1 MARSRSLPTTLF
13 KEPAFF
19 ELESDT
25 QTVLL
30 GLVLL
35 ADDHGRGLAHTGL
48 LAREFNKPIAVIE
61 WALPQLEHVRLLH
74 CYVVAGQR
82 YYWLPH
88 WTEWETLSKPA
99 RSRFPAPP
107 AADDL
112 PRPFSPTFSQNP
124 QGNVG
129 ESRNPLHEDEEE
141 GEGKGEKEEEQEKE
155 PEGEGEGEHE
165 HEREPEVEGEGELAP
180 IIFLT
185 PSGDGGVATVSHE
198 QIRTVTRHTARILKL
213 AVSDA
218 LTRVVAEYIALPG
231 LSLLGEADAAREWIE
246 DRRRNRQHKRM
257 TPAFFRGWLKREQE
271 ALRQR
276 QAERSQATG
285 TAPSPPMSRPG
296 PSRALSGLPGRSLM
310 QLEAHYRAQYARGKE
325 PHEQTRHPATER

>member
-19 ELESDT
+19 ELESDA

-48 LAREFNKPIAVIE
+48 LARELNKTVAVIE
-61 WALPQLEHVRLLH
+61 QALSQLEQVRLLH
-74 CYVVAGQR
+74 CYSVEGQR
-82 YYWLPH
+82 YYLLPH

-107 AADDL
+107 IEETL
-112 PRPFSPTFSQNP
+112 QRPDSPIFSQNA
-124 QGNVG
+124 QGNLG
-129 ESRNPLHEDEEE
+129 ESRNSLNEV
-141 GEGKGEKEEEQEKE
+141 
-155 PEGEGEGEHE
+155 
-165 HEREPEVEGEGELAP
+165 EVEGEGEREEEVEQEHGHEEEGEDEGAPAP
-180 IIFLT
+180 ITFLT
-185 PSGDGGVATVSHE
+185 PSGDGGVATVSQK
-198 QIRTVTRHTARILKL
+198 QIHTVTWHIARILKL
-213 AVSDA
+213 SVSDA
-218 LTRVVAEYIALPG
+218 LTRVVAEYIAIPG
-231 LSLLGEADAAREWIE
+231 ISLLGEADAAREWIE
-246 DRRRNRQHKRM
+246 DSRRNRQHKRM

-285 TAPSPPMSRPG
+285 TGRSSPTSSPGTPPSS
-296 PSRALSGLPGRSLM
+296 SGLPGRSLM
-310 QLEAHYRAQYARGKE
+310 NLEAQYRAQYARGKE
-325 PHEQTRHPATER
+325 SHDQTRHPAAES

>member
-61 WALPQLEHVRLLH
+61 WALPQLEHSRLLH
-74 CYVVAGQR
+74 CYVVDGQR
-82 YYWLPH
+82 YYWLPQ

-107 AADDL
+107 TADEL
-112 PRPFSPTFSQNP
+112 PRPAAPTCSQKP
-124 QGNVG
+124 QGKLG
-129 ESRNPLHEDEEE
+129 ECWNSLHEDEEE
-141 GEGKGEKEEEQEKE
+141 GEGKGEKEEEKE
-155 PEGEGEGEHE
+155 Q
-165 HEREPEVEGEGELAP
+165 EPEVEGESEQEPEVEEEDELAP

-185 PSGDGGVATVSHE
+185 PSGDGSVATISQE

-246 DRRRNRQHKRM
+246 DSRRNRQHKRM

-285 TAPSPPMSRPG
+285 TAPSLPMSRPG

-310 QLEAHYRAQYARGKE
+310 QPEAHYRAQYARGKE
-325 PHEQTRHPATER
+325 PHEQTGHSTAER